1 MVVRIHDRQRRG
13 NGGDRGSGGGD
24 MVSVAVVVRAMI
36 FAALLGCAVTLA
48 WRVVVRSN
56 HTLDPQI
63 HDAAKTVQDNVAK
76 ELERLKREQDQSL
89 P

>member
-1 MVVRIHDRQRRG
+1 
-13 NGGDRGSGGGD
+13 
-24 MVSVAVVVRAMI
+24 MI